1 MVRKKEDVILNFKN
15 IKKEKY
21 EDFTISISTII
32 NGYNF
37 CVASTR
43 SRNRKKMEI
52 PELQSYQQ
60 IFNHLRSVNND
71 VTEKYSFYK
80 SASRPRKMS
89 YYRKGKPLNKSE
101 MIQALK
107 LALTELC
114 KYEEFYHDY
123 LTTYMEENYPKH
135 YELACRMQQYK
146 NEIEMSL
153 IKIRAYEIV
162 DTPELQ
168 QVLRIAWTLPRKK
181 GSEYISKY
189 TMERLEKIGKEGYL
203 KSMSE
208 EQIRELERPVWEEEI
223 ALLHVFSNKY
233 DD

>member
-1 MVRKKEDVILNFKN
+1 MKTLLFQLVLLLMGTTFALQAQEAAI
-15 IKKEKY
+15 E
-21 EDFTISISTII
+21 
-32 NGYNF
+32 
-37 CVASTR
+37 
-43 SRNRKKMEI
+43 KKMEI

-223 ALLHVFSNKY
+223 ALLYVFSNKY

>member
-1 MVRKKEDVILNFKN
+1 MKTLLFQLVLLLGATFALQAQEVVT
-15 IKKEKY
+15 E
-21 EDFTISISTII
+21 
-32 NGYNF
+32 
-37 CVASTR
+37 
-43 SRNRKKMEI
+43 KKMEI

-80 SASRPRKMS
+80 SPRKMS
-89 YYRKGKPLNKSE
+89 YYRKGEPLNKSE
-101 MIQALK
+101 MIHALK

-146 NEIEMSL
+146 DEIEMSL

-181 GSEYISKY
+181 GSGYISKY

-223 ALLHVFSNKY
+223 ALLYVFSNKY

>member
-1 MVRKKEDVILNFKN
+1 MKTLLFQLVLLLMGTTFALQAQEAAI
-15 IKKEKY
+15 E
-21 EDFTISISTII
+21 
-32 NGYNF
+32 
-37 CVASTR
+37 
-43 SRNRKKMEI
+43 KKMEI

-101 MIQALK
+101 MIHALK

-146 NEIEMSL
+146 DEIEMSL

-181 GSEYISKY
+181 GSGYISKY

-223 ALLHVFSNKY
+223 ALLYVFSNKY

>member
-1 MVRKKEDVILNFKN
+1 MKTLLFQLVLLLMGTTFPLQAQEAAI
-15 IKKEKY
+15 E
-21 EDFTISISTII
+21 
-32 NGYNF
+32 
-37 CVASTR
+37 
-43 SRNRKKMEI
+43 KKMEI

-123 LTTYMEENYPKH
+123 LTTYMEENYLKH

>member
-1 MVRKKEDVILNFKN
+1 MKTLLFQLVLLLMGTTFALQAQEAAI
-15 IKKEKY
+15 E
-21 EDFTISISTII
+21 
-32 NGYNF
+32 
-37 CVASTR
+37 
-43 SRNRKKMEI
+43 KKMEI

-123 LTTYMEENYPKH
+123 LTTYME
-135 YELACRMQQYK
+135 
-146 NEIEMSL
+146 
-153 IKIRAYEIV
+153 
-162 DTPELQ
+162 
-168 QVLRIAWTLPRKK
+168 
-181 GSEYISKY
+181 
-189 TMERLEKIGKEGYL
+189 
-203 KSMSE
+203 
-208 EQIRELERPVWEEEI
+208 
-223 ALLHVFSNKY
+223 
-233 DD
+233 

>member
-1 MVRKKEDVILNFKN
+1 MKTLLFQLVLLLMGTTFALQAQEAAI
-15 IKKEKY
+15 E
-21 EDFTISISTII
+21 
-32 NGYNF
+32 
-37 CVASTR
+37 
-43 SRNRKKMEI
+43 KKMEI

-135 YELACRMQQYK
+135 YELDCRMQQYK

>member
-1 MVRKKEDVILNFKN
+1 MKALLFQLVLLLMGTTFALQAQEAAI
-15 IKKEKY
+15 E
-21 EDFTISISTII
+21 
-32 NGYNF
+32 
-37 CVASTR
+37 
-43 SRNRKKMEI
+43 KKMEI

-146 NEIEMSL
+146 DEIEMSL

-208 EQIRELERPVWEEEI
+208 GHIRELERPVWEEEI
-223 ALLHVFSNKY
+223 ALLYVFSNKY

>member
-1 MVRKKEDVILNFKN
+1 MKTLLFQLVLLLGATFALQAQEVVT
-15 IKKEKY
+15 E
-21 EDFTISISTII
+21 
-32 NGYNF
+32 
-37 CVASTR
+37 
-43 SRNRKKMEI
+43 KKMEI

-89 YYRKGKPLNKSE
+89 YYRKGEPLNKSE
-101 MIQALK
+101 MIHALK

-146 NEIEMSL
+146 DEIEMSL

-181 GSEYISKY
+181 GSGYISKY

-223 ALLHVFSNKY
+223 ALLYVLSNKY

>member
-1 MVRKKEDVILNFKN
+1 
-15 IKKEKY
+15 
-21 EDFTISISTII
+21 
-32 NGYNF
+32 
-37 CVASTR
+37 
-43 SRNRKKMEI
+43 
-52 PELQSYQQ
+52 
-60 IFNHLRSVNND
+60 
-71 VTEKYSFYK
+71 
-80 SASRPRKMS
+80 
-89 YYRKGKPLNKSE
+89 
-101 MIQALK
+101 
-107 LALTELC
+107 
-114 KYEEFYHDY
+114 
-123 LTTYMEENYPKH
+123 
-135 YELACRMQQYK
+135 
-146 NEIEMSL
+146 MSL